1 MREGPMLE
9 GVAEAAYRGQA
20 RREAG
25 GVPLHHLWEGV
36 LLPEL
41 PDDAYIHLPQ
51 VEARG
56 DRANSVFLVTTR
68 EVLARRA
75 AELTH

>member
-1 MREGPMLE
+1 MREGSVLK
-9 GVAEAAYRGQA
+9 GLAEAAYRGQA

-25 GVPLHHLWEGV
+25 GVPLYDLRAGV
-36 LLPEL
+36 LLEEFA
-41 PDDAYIHLPQ
+41 DDPHLHLPQ

-68 EVLARRA
+68 TELATATVL
-75 AELTH
+75 